1 MTNNETTITLKYK
14 LGYIC
19 KASFCHMAHK
29 LSVHLF
35 KKLKLKRFGLTKK
48 CTKSYFYKPIY
59 KKCSTN
65 VTELVIYWRKLNQ
78 KYRKDNLKSEQNGSF
93 NEMRV

>member
-35 KKLKLKRFGLTKK
+35 KKAVRTYKEMYKELFLQTHIQKMFNKRNGTCDILEEIKLE
-48 CTKSYFYKPIY
+48 I
-59 KKCSTN
+59 
-65 VTELVIYWRKLNQ
+65 
-78 KYRKDNLKSEQNGSF
+78 
-93 NEMRV
+93 